1 MANNYTPP
9 GVTVSE
15 KTDRSVTP
23 GLAPA
28 GIVAIVGESQGKV
41 YQTYTKTLT
50 KDTAVTL
57 TAKELAHDST
67 GHVLESAQ
75 IVVDQKNIAFVN
87 GKLVL
92 IATTY
97 KTGTTPYDV
106 NLTLGPAGA
115 TDTLSIPE
123 SGATITLSGADVSSA
138 TSYRVTFVISYT
150 PSDYFNPKEIRD
162 YASAESIYGKAFNAD
177 TSKVNSPLSAGI
189 KLAFENGARQIIAL
203 PVEDPEQVSQP
214 NSWAD
219 ALDKLFSS
227 EDVSIIVPVFSELVL
242 AKQNSVFNSIQQFQ
256 QTSNDEY
263 QRLIFAVF
271 GQEAGVR
278 DNETVAID
286 LATEADSLRS
296 FSTGTYANQCALI
309 SPARFDRKEDS
320 STTYTLGGQFLA
332 AAIAGQLAGRSP
344 AQSITRQSLA
354 GVSKVDFRSRMDQNS
369 DAANGLLVVEQLR
382 NAVQVRH
389 GITVSEGAV
398 YETEIA
404 VVRAKNRMI
413 ASIQSTLETQVIGKT
428 YADDLATTIVS
439 GAVVGILQLLKNSG
453 ELVDFSD
460 VQARLLELDPT
471 TMDVRFSYKPSFPLN
486 YINVGFSINLSNA
499 TATVTQ

>member
-15 KTDRSVTP
+15 KTDRAVTP

-28 GIVAIVGESQGKV
+28 GIVAIVGESQGRV
-41 YQTYTKTLT
+41 YQTYSKTLT
-50 KDTAVTL
+50 PGTALAL
-57 TAKELAHDST
+57 TKKELPHDST
-67 GHVLESAQ
+67 DHKLTSAK
-75 IVVDQKNIAFVN
+75 IIVDQKTIEFEDPNNV
-87 GKLVL
+87 GELVL
-92 IATTY
+92 DATTIN
-97 KTGTTPYDV
+97 TGTTVYDV
-106 NLTLGPAGA
+106 HATLNVDSLSTTGGTIRISGNDLG
-115 TDTLSIPE
+115 TDT
-123 SGATITLSGADVSSA
+123 
-138 TSYRVTFVISYT
+138 YKVTFVISYI
-150 PSDYFNPKEIRD
+150 PADYFNPKEIRD
-162 YASAESIYGKAFNAD
+162 YATAEALYGKAFDPEALD
-177 TSKVNSPLSAGI
+177 VDSELSAGI
-189 KLAFENGARQIIAL
+189 KLAFANGARQIIAL
-203 PVEDPEQVSQP
+203 PKNQTE
-214 NSWAD
+214 SWAT
-219 ALDKLFSS
+219 ALDRLLAS
-227 EDVSIIVPVFSELVL
+227 EDISIIVPVFKGL
-242 AKQNSVFNSIQQFQ
+242 AVSDQNLAFNAIQEFQ
-256 QTSNDEY
+256 QTSNDDY

-271 GQEAGVR
+271 GQEALTR
-278 DNETVAID
+278 DAENVAED
-286 LATEADSLRS
+286 LASQAEVLRA
-296 FSTGTYANQCALI
+296 FANGQYANQCALV
-309 SPARFDRKEDS
+309 SPAKFDRKEDS
-320 STTYTLGGQFLA
+320 SHTYTLGGQFLA
-332 AAIAGQLAGRSP
+332 AAIAGQLAGRNPS
-344 AQSITRQSLA
+344 QSITRQNVV
-354 GVSKVDFRSRMDQNS
+354 GVSKVDFRSRIDQNA

-413 ASIQSTLETQVIGKT
+413 ASIQSTLETQVIGQT

-439 GAVVGILQLLKNSG
+439 GAVVGILQLLKSAG